1 MQITT
6 NDFKRR
12 LLAGEP
18 QIGLW
23 VGLVDP
29 VAAEICAGAGFD
41 WLLIDGEHAPND
53 LRSVLVQLQVIGA
66 YPTTALFRPVVG
78 DVHLLK
84 QYCDI
89 GVQTFLIPM
98 VDTAEQAA
106 RMVAAV
112 RYPPRGVRGV
122 GTGLARAARWNRV
135 EGYFA
140 DADDQMCM
148 LVQIESTRGLQNLEA
163 IATTDGV
170 DGVFIG
176 PSDLAASM
184 GLLGQA
190 DHPSVRA
197 AVAAAIAQIVANGKA
212 AGVLASAPAA
222 VSAYLAAGATF
233 VGVGSDTVL
242 LANATQQAAASFRA
256 LANGQTS
263 PSS

>member
-1 MQITT
+1 
-6 NDFKRR
+6 
-12 LLAGEP
+12 
-18 QIGLW
+18 
-23 VGLVDP
+23 
-29 VAAEICAGAGFD
+29 
-41 WLLIDGEHAPND
+41 
-53 LRSVLVQLQVIGA
+53 
-66 YPTTALFRPVVG
+66 
-78 DVHLLK
+78 
-84 QYCDI
+84 
-89 GVQTFLIPM
+89 
-98 VDTAEQAA
+98 
-106 RMVAAV
+106 MVAAV